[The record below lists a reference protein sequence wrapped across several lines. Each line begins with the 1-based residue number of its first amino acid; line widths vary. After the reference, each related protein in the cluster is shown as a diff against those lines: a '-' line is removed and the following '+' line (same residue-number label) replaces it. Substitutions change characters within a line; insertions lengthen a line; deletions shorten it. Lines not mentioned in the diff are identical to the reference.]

1 MLQPRPPFPSGQMDL
16 ILGKT
21 ETYGALFL
29 SGIEAAL
36 NPQLM
41 QQNQI
46 GAVLTVG
53 TELSNLKFDC
63 EQKLIMLHDTAY
75 DPIRRHFEEAIHFI
89 DEQRKTKNVLVHC
102 FVGVSRSATLVI
114 AYLMQMYNYSLQ
126 VALTFLIGRRP
137 QINPNPGFMQ
147 QLQQFDFELNR
158 RRQQRPASTQYVR
171 SYNDRDRR
179 ESIEVR
185 STTRQFPN
193 QSPLKRVNQKAM
205 STKSLFLTPKKSETQ
220 NYFNF
225 TPTVKP
231 NNPLEIKSVT
241 QSAQNLD
248 NCVLKQSNYYG
259 NNTKKL
265 VETAINGFKS
275 ASSFCKTFSNHFP
288 MAKNQMLAQTQTLLK
303 RTQGSGL
310 GHRGRQPIRAQT
322 KIEYN
327 I

>member
-36 NPQLM
+36 NLQLM
-41 QQNQI
+41 KQNQI

-89 DEQRKTKNVLVHC
+89 DEQRKKKNVLVHC

-114 AYLMQMYNYSLQ
+114 AYLMQIYNYSLQ
-126 VALTFLIGRRP
+126 VAHQFLMNRRP

-147 QLQQFDFELNR
+147 QLQQFDFELNK

-171 SYNDRDRR
+171 QHHEIDRR
-179 ESIEVR
+179 ESIQVR
-185 STTRQFPN
+185 STRQN
-193 QSPLKRVNQKAM
+193 TLQSPLKRVNQKAM
-205 STKSLFLTPKKSETQ
+205 STKSLFLTPKKNDTQ

-225 TPTVKP
+225 TPAVKP
-231 NNPLEIKSVT
+231 NNQIEIK
-241 QSAQNLD
+241 QIIKSAQNLD
-248 NCVLKQSNYYG
+248 IGVLRQSNYYG
-259 NNTKKL
+259 NNAKKL
-265 VETAINGFKS
+265 AETATNGFKS
-275 ASSFCKTFSNHFP
+275 ANSFCKTFSNHFP
-288 MAKNQMLAQTQTLLK
+288 MAKNQLLTQTQTLLK
-303 RTQGSGL
+303 KTNGSGL
-310 GHRGRQPIRAQT
+310 GHKGRQPIKAQT

-327 I
+327 L

>member
-36 NPQLM
+36 NPQLL

-53 TELSNLKFDC
+53 TELANLKFDC

-102 FVGVSRSATLVI
+102 YVGVSRSATLVI
-114 AYLMQMYNYSLQ
+114 AYLMQIYNYSLQ
-126 VALTFLIGRRP
+126 AALTFLISRRP

-158 RRQQRPASTQYVR
+158 RRQQRPASTQYGR
-171 SYNDRDRR
+171 TYNDRDRR
-179 ESIEVR
+179 ESMEVR
-185 STTRQFPN
+185 STRQFPN

-225 TPTVKP
+225 TPAVKP
-231 NNPLEIKSVT
+231 NNSMEIK
-241 QSAQNLD
+241 QIIKSAQNLD
-248 NCVLKQSNYYG
+248 SAVLRQSNYFG

-265 VETAINGFKS
+265 AETAINGFKS

-288 MAKNQMLAQTQTLLK
+288 MAKTQMLAQTQTLLK

-310 GHRGRQPIRAQT
+310 CHKGRQPIRAQT

>member
-21 ETYGALFL
+21 ESYGALFL

-63 EQKLIMLHDTAY
+63 VQKLIMLHDTAY
-75 DPIRRHFEEAIHFI
+75 DPIRRYFEEAIHFI

-102 FVGVSRSATLVI
+102 FVGVSRSATLII

-126 VALTFLIGRRP
+126 AALTFLISRRP

-147 QLQQFDFELNR
+147 QLQQFDYELNK

-171 SYNDRDRR
+171 QHYDRDRR

-185 STTRQFPN
+185 STRQFPTS
-193 QSPLKRVNQKAM
+193 SPLKRVNQKAM
-205 STKSLFLTPKKSETQ
+205 STKSLFLTPKKNEAQ

-225 TPTVKP
+225 TPAVKP
-231 NNPLEIKSVT
+231 NNNPIEIK
-241 QSAQNLD
+241 QIIKSAQNLD
-248 NCVLKQSNYYG
+248 NGVLRQSNYFG

-265 VETAINGFKS
+265 AETAINGFKS
-275 ASSFCKTFSNHFP
+275 ANSFCKTFSNHFP
-288 MAKNQMLAQTQTLLK
+288 MAKNQILAQTQTLLR

-310 GHRGRQPIRAQT
+310 GNKGRQPIRAQT